1 MWYLARGW
9 MHIETGKCFVFDTA
23 LRVRTFYYHAMSE
36 PYKEGKKKFVWKWG
50 ADKQFAV
57 REAHFHFYNAEKKFS
72 GMYFAEFSQG
82 PVSTRGPLACTVTF
96 LEDGGSLTVVPD
108 KSGGNQ
114 VPPPPPADEGERA
127 SPSSGP
133 ARRAAGIAPN
143 RRRLIRRERGEIRA
157 ARRAGASIDAPI
169 RTAPPAAPA
178 MRRAR
183 T

>member
-57 REAHFHFYNAEKKFS
+57 REAHFHLYNAEKKFS

-82 PVSTRGPLACTVTF
+82 PVSN
-96 LEDGGSLTVVPD
+96 S
-108 KSGGNQ
+108 
-114 VPPPPPADEGERA
+114 
-127 SPSSGP
+127 
-133 ARRAAGIAPN
+133 RAAGLHRDLPG
-143 RRRLIRRERGEIRA
+143 RRRVADGGAGQERRQPSPPAA
-157 ARRAGASIDAPI
+157 ARRRGGTRFAVVRPRTGGAERRGQPRIDGALFAGSGVKFAP
-169 RTAPPAAPA
+169 RVVPALRLMRQFAPLRLPRPP
-178 MRRAR
+178 
-183 T
+183 